1 MPAPT
6 DRPDEE
12 RPDVLII
19 GAGAAGAVLAS
30 RLSEDSGRSVLLLE
44 AGPREP
50 ATEAMRQAVRD
61 ARQPAVVPGLNWD
74 VHTQARGENT
84 PSSTWTYHAGKLLG
98 GSTCVNT
105 VQALRG
111 MPADY
116 DEWGRECGP
125 DWSWAG
131 VLPYFR
137 ALEND
142 PVGSERLHGRSGPMP
157 IRRETRADLTSL
169 QAGMLQA
176 CLAQGY
182 AEVEDHNDPAASGVG
197 FIPKNVVDGQ
207 RMSTALTYLAEA
219 RGRPNLRILAGAQV
233 QRLLFD
239 GALRCHGVEAD
250 VDGQG
255 PRRLLAGQVIL
266 CAGAIHTPAIL
277 MRSGLGR
284 PELLEPLGIPVALPL
299 AGVGEGLMDHPSV
312 GLWGVPR
319 DGLGGVGEHLHQV
332 LLRCSS
338 GHSGH
343 VNDLHLRLYAG
354 ISVEKARSERT
365 SAQPGIESAAALMVC
380 LTRSVSRGHVRIVSA
395 SADAVPR
402 VVLNLLGDPRD
413 LPPLMDGVRKGWQL
427 MQSPE
432 IAPLFGQRFMWT
444 DAMIASDAVLAQA
457 IKACVRPSAHFAGSA
472 RMGRHAETGAVVD
485 PRGRVHGCERL
496 WIGDASIMP
505 FSPSAPTQLP
515 TLMVAEKI
523 AAGIRAMA

>member
-1 MPAPT
+1 MAGPI
-6 DRPDEE
+6 DRPDAE
-12 RPDVLII
+12 RPDVLIV

-30 RLSEDSGRSVLLLE
+30 RLSEDRGRSVLLLE

-50 ATEAMRQAVRD
+50 ATEAMRQAVHD

-74 VHTQARGENT
+74 VHTLVRGESA
-84 PSSTWTYHAGKLLG
+84 PSSSWTYHAGKLLG

-116 DEWGRECGP
+116 DEWARECGP

-142 PVGSERLHGRSGPMP
+142 PVGSELLHGRSGPMP
-157 IRRETRADLTSL
+157 IRRESRADLTPL
-169 QAGMLQA
+169 QAAMLQA
-176 CLAQGY
+176 CLAQGH

-197 FIPKNVVDGQ
+197 FIPKNVVDGR

-219 RGRPNLRILAGAQV
+219 RGRPNLRILAGTQV
-233 QRLLFD
+233 RRLLFD
-239 GALRCHGVEAD
+239 GALRCQGVEAD

-255 PRRLLAGQVIL
+255 PRRLLAGQVIV
-266 CAGAIHTPAIL
+266 CAGAVHTPAIL

-284 PELLEPLGIPVALPL
+284 PDLLEPLGIPVALPL
-299 AGVGEGLMDHPSV
+299 AGVGEGLMDHPSL

-319 DGLGGVGEHLHQV
+319 DGLGPAGEHLHQV

-338 GHSGH
+338 GHGGH
-343 VNDLHLRLYAG
+343 VNDLHLRMYAG
-354 ISVEKARSERT
+354 ISMEQARSSPG
-365 SAQPGIESAAALMVC
+365 SAQPGFESAAAVMVC
-380 LTRSVSRGHVRIVSA
+380 LTRSHSRGHVRLASA
-395 SADAVPR
+395 SADVAPR

-413 LPPLMDGVRKGWQL
+413 LPPLVEGVRKGWRL

-432 IAPLFGQRFMWT
+432 IAPLFARRFMWT

-457 IKACVRPSAHFAGSA
+457 LKACVRPSAHLTGSA
-472 RMGRHAETGAVVD
+472 RMGRHAESGAVVD

-505 FSPSAPTQLP
+505 FTPSASPHLP

-523 AAGIRAMA
+523 SAGIRAIS

>member
-1 MPAPT
+1 MAAPI
-6 DRPDEE
+6 D

-50 ATEAMRQAVRD
+50 VTEAMRQAVHD
-61 ARQPAVVPGLNWD
+61 ARQPALVPGLNWD
-74 VHTQARGENT
+74 VHTLVRGENT
-84 PSSTWTYHAGKLLG
+84 PSATWTYHAGKLLG

-116 DEWGRECGP
+116 DEWARECGP
-125 DWSWAG
+125 DWSWDG

-142 PVGSERLHGRSGPMP
+142 PVGSELLHGRSGPMP
-157 IRRETRADLTSL
+157 IRRESRTDLTPL
-169 QAGMLQA
+169 QAGMLHA

-182 AEVEDHNDPAASGVG
+182 PEVEDHNDPAASGVG
-197 FIPKNVVDGQ
+197 FIPKNVVDGR

-219 RGRPNLRILAGAQV
+219 RGRPNLRILADTQV
-233 QRLLFD
+233 RRLLFD
-239 GALRCHGVEAD
+239 GALRCQGVEAD
-250 VDGQG
+250 VGGQG
-255 PRRLLAGQVIL
+255 PRRLLAGQVIV
-266 CAGAIHTPAIL
+266 CAGAVHTPAIL

-299 AGVGEGLMDHPSV
+299 AGVGEGLMDHPSL

-319 DGLGGVGEHLHQV
+319 EGLGAVGEHLHQV

-338 GHSGH
+338 GYGGH
-343 VNDLHLRLYAG
+343 VNDPHLRLYAG
-354 ISVEKARSERT
+354 LAVQQALSDRRS
-365 SAQPGIESAAALMVC
+365 APPGFESTAALMVC
-380 LTRSVSRGHVRIVSA
+380 LTRSLSRGQVRIVSA
-395 SADAVPR
+395 SADVAPR

-413 LPPLMDGVRKGWQL
+413 LAPLMEGVRQAWRL
-427 MQSPE
+427 MQSPQ
-432 IAPLFGQRFMWT
+432 IAPLFAQRFMWT

-457 IKACVRPSAHFAGSA
+457 LRACVRPSAHLAGSA
-472 RMGRHAETGAVVD
+472 RMGWHAGTGAVVD

-505 FSPSAPTQLP
+505 FTPSAPTQLP